1 MKLYSANLSPYASR
15 ARLAVYAKELPI
27 EVLSPPGGFKSPEY
41 LAITPI
47 GKVPCLVLD
56 DGVTIPESSTIIEYL
71 EAAFSEKPLL
81 PKGAEAAA
89 RVRLLAR
96 VGELYVMEP
105 LHHLFDQV
113 DPTQRDQAR
122 VDKLMTDLNSGLDHL
137 ERYLSGSTYAAGD
150 GLTLADCELIPVLF
164 YVNAMGPA
172 FGDTNLVTSRPKVA
186 AYIQSSAA
194 HPAVAKVLGELGAA
208 LKVFMTGGGVT

>member
-15 ARLAVYAKELPI
+15 ARLAVYAKGLPI
-27 EVLSPPGGFKSPEY
+27 DVLMPPGGMKSPEY
-41 LAITPI
+41 LAITPM

-71 EAAFSEKPLL
+71 EAAFADKPLL

-89 RVRLLAR
+89 RVRLIAR

-105 LHHLFDQV
+105 LHHLFDHV
-113 DPTQRDQAR
+113 DPTKRDQAK
-122 VDKLMTDLNSGLDHL
+122 VDALMSELNQGLDYL
-137 ERYLSGSTYAAGD
+137 EGYLSGKAFAAGD
-150 GLTLADCELIPVLF
+150 DFSIADCELIPVLF

-172 FGDTNLVTSRPKVA
+172 FGGASPIASRPKLS
-186 AYIQSSAA
+186 AYMQSSAQ